1 MPLKKEAEKRE
12 RQVMQDN
19 SSLIKNGKCLSA
31 GDIGKILHS
40 SFWNHLLRFIIID
53 GRKYPTNSKIHLK
66 GKIFLDYTNPH
77 VENVRISYDE
87 KKKVLFMETMTWVP
101 HPFIAMQRID
111 LDASV
116 KIMFTGYE
124 AAGYTD
130 PDEKV
135 QEWKKVGEEIPI
147 DKIRSIRIKSFWD
160 RPKAVWS
167 NREDYTAF
175 EIRIKTCG
183 KKKIRKGRERS
194 CIM

>member
-1 MPLKKEAEKRE
+1 MFLTNEAEKRE
-12 RQVMQDN
+12 RRIMQGN
-19 SSLIKNGKCLSA
+19 INLIKNGKRLLA
-31 GDIGKILHS
+31 GDIGKLLHS

-53 GRKYPTNSKIHLK
+53 GRKYPTNSKIHLS

-116 KIMFTGYE
+116 KIMFTGYK

-130 PDEKV
+130 PNEKV
-135 QEWKKVGEEIPI
+135 QEWKKVGEGIPI

-160 RPKAVWS
+160 RPKAVWN

-175 EIRIKTCG
+175 EIRIKTRG
-183 KKKIRKGRERS
+183 KKKT
-194 CIM
+194 